1 MMLNDTRTHVQ
12 SNQLESLQL
21 KNKEPEVNIQREDA

>member
-1 MMLNDTRTHVQ
+1 MVLNDTRTHVQ
-12 SNQLESLQL
+12 IQLESLQL